1 MIEFLSE
8 GTGKVLGVKATGT
21 LTNADYKDVLIPRL
35 EKMFAEFGRLRI
47 LFYMDEG
54 FTGWDL
60 SAAWD
65 DAAIALKHRADFEKI
80 AVVGGPEWVAW
91 CIRLSAFLISGEI
104 KVFPSDRLQ
113 DAWSWVKAP

>member
-8 GTGKVLGVKATGT
+8 GTGNVVGIRATGA
-21 LTNADYKDVLIPRL
+21 LNSSDYENILIPRL

-65 DAAIALKHRADFEKI
+65 DAALALKHRADFEKI
-80 AVVGGPEWVAW
+80 AVAGGPDWVAW

-104 KVFPSDRLQ
+104 RVFPKDHLQ
-113 DAWSWVKAP
+113 DAWNWVKAP

>member
-65 DAAIALKHRADFEKI
+65 DAAIALKPAKCRSPLQRARADRIEE
-80 AVVGGPEWVAW
+80 V
-91 CIRLSAFLISGEI
+91 LS
-104 KVFPSDRLQ
+104 
-113 DAWSWVKAP
+113 